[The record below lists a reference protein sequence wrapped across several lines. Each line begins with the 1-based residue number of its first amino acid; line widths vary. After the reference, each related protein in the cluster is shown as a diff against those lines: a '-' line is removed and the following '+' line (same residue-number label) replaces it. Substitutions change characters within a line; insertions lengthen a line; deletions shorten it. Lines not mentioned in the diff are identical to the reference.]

1 MIYIEASS
9 TLRLRPSHLLL
20 MIYRYLSGVYQAGDL
35 FALNYIKGFM
45 DGKSA
50 SKPERILTVSGHGIG
65 EAETWLAERMDD
77 CRIDTVSFRMIDTQ
91 LLQFLRAA
99 GRADIETIFSKFAEM
114 VAPYPLLLELASD
127 AGLVPYWCDQAQDIQ
142 RYFQRQKITVFSDH
156 PLCIETSCHY
166 DLIYV
171 SHGMQYFSVDA
182 AEKLRQHLSPE
193 GWLAILMPPADGNAN
208 GDRFARF
215 SSSMV
220 ARESKTLF
228 RKLLESRG
236 YALAPLP
243 TGSPD
248 LRNLAVR
255 RELSRFNVL
264 ASAKSVL
271 LGELILASLGEHIS
285 DRTRMEILNET
296 AAQFNGL
303 SMPVNEE
310 LELLIIEAKS

>member
-1 MIYIEASS
+1 
-9 TLRLRPSHLLL
+9 
-20 MIYRYLSGVYQAGDL
+20 
-35 FALNYIKGFM
+35 
-45 DGKSA
+45 
-50 SKPERILTVSGHGIG
+50 
-65 EAETWLAERMDD
+65 
-77 CRIDTVSFRMIDTQ
+77 
-91 LLQFLRAA
+91 
-99 GRADIETIFSKFAEM
+99 
-114 VAPYPLLLELASD
+114 
-127 AGLVPYWCDQAQDIQ
+127 
-142 RYFQRQKITVFSDH
+142 
-156 PLCIETSCHY
+156 
-166 DLIYV
+166 
-171 SHGMQYFSVDA
+171 
-182 AEKLRQHLSPE
+182 
-193 GWLAILMPPADGNAN
+193 MPPADGNAN

-215 SSSMV
+215 SSSTV

-285 DRTRMEILNET
+285 DRTRLEILNET